1 MWVDVKTIAEAV
13 GKSPRTIQL
22 MAKNG
27 KIQSRKIN
35 KKSLEIYVP
44 SLPADWQAKLTGTG
58 KVVARSEQALAIL
71 STPAQLA
78 AVANKENPALAL
90 GSKLSDKDR
99 ERLLIANKLKQQP
112 AGTTK
117 TKWLKTVARFYGV
130 SVSTVRRIEDEVNT
144 YGVVRPPRQA
154 SRFTAWDTEAVQYMK
169 GFYLQAIR
177 ETGDC
182 TKTTAWV
189 RTQMMAQE
197 EGWKIGSR
205 SSAFELLSEVSTLM
219 VAYARGGNRALDNYF
234 YITRDC
240 KKLNPMQIVIGD
252 QHIFD
257 HWIADYDTGLIRRP
271 ECYLW
276 LDMGTKL
283 IYGIAFDEHYSS
295 DTVKESL
302 RLGLHR
308 FGRFDCSYNDN
319 GSSECSKAIKD
330 MIDDLIRLGM
340 QSEDF
345 SELYKTPE
353 GIYVVV
359 GEDDEV
365 LATAVNQKDWRRQHR
380 RIYANVRN
388 AKTKDIERFF
398 RTLNTRLDARMLPGR
413 CATPGANAAVDEEE
427 SARLEKQKN
436 NHELLT
442 ESEFIR
448 IVLEELRDYENTRH
462 STLGMTPLQFL
473 DQKIEQGWKPSPI
486 AETDIDLIVSD
497 RGERIVKSGRVEIA
511 GRLYWGDEQTTTNG
525 EIDDVGLWGHEGE
538 KVEVRF
544 NKHDP
549 SHAYALVNGTVRYL
563 EPVKALVMLD
573 DDAMEHAIALKR
585 RQMKAVKDAFSTLVK
600 PIGSVLYRP
609 KREFIKRAEK
619 EEATEIDVDLKEA
632 VALRVEESTH
642 KPKVLPFL
650 AMHASNYDRYIWC
663 LDMTIAGQP
672 LSQKDL
678 DFIAAYKGTDEYQE
692 NEIYFRNYLKLGN
705 SGGNR

>member
-13 GKSPRTIQL
+13 GKSTRTIQL

-35 KKSLEIYVP
+35 KKALEIYVP
-44 SLPADWQAKLTGTG
+44 SLSAEWQSMLTGSG
-58 KVVARSEQALAIL
+58 KVVARSEQVLSVL

-78 AVANKENPALAL
+78 AVTNKENPVLAL
-90 GSKLSDKDR
+90 GTKLSDKDR
-99 ERLLIANKLKQQP
+99 ERLVIANKINQQP

-117 TKWLKTVARFYGV
+117 MKWLKVVARFYGV
-130 SVSTVRRIEDEVNT
+130 SISTVRRIADEVNT
-144 YGVVRPPRQA
+144 YGVVGRPRQA
-154 SRFTAWDTEAVQYMK
+154 ARFSAWDSAAVQYMK

-182 TKTTAWV
+182 SKTTAWIK
-189 RTQMMAQE
+189 TQIKAQE

-205 SSAFELLSEVSTLM
+205 SSAFELLSEVSTIM

-240 KKLNPMQIVIGD
+240 KQLNPMQIVIGD

-276 LDMGTKL
+276 LDMCTKL

-319 GSSECSKAIKD
+319 GSSECSKAITS
-330 MIDDLIRLGM
+330 MIDDLLRLGM
-340 QSEDF
+340 QAEDF

-353 GIYVVV
+353 GIYVVA

-413 CATPGANAAVDEEE
+413 CATPGASAAVDEEE
-427 SARLEKQKN
+427 TARLEKQKN

-442 ESEFIR
+442 EAEFIQ
-448 IVLEELRDYENTRH
+448 IVLEELRAYENTEH
-462 STLGMTPLQFL
+462 STLGMSPLQFL
-473 DQKIEQGWKPSPI
+473 DRKIGQGWKPKQI
-486 AETDIDLIVSD
+486 AESDIDLIVSD
-497 RGERIVKSGRVEIA
+497 RAERIVKSGRVEIN
-511 GRLYWGDEQTTTNG
+511 GRLYWGEEQTETNG
-525 EIDDVGLWGHEGE
+525 EIDDVGLWSKEGE
-538 KVEVRF
+538 KVPVRF
-544 NKHDP
+544 NRHDP

-563 EPVKALVMLD
+563 EPVKALTMLD
-573 DDAMEHAIALKR
+573 DEAMELAIAQKR
-585 RQMKAVKDAFSTLVK
+585 RQMKAVRDAFSTLVK

-619 EEATEIDVDLKEA
+619 EDAVEVDVDLQQA
-632 VALRVEESTH
+632 VAKRLEESTQ
-642 KPKVLPFL
+642 KAVVLPFL
-650 AMHASNYDRYIWC
+650 PMHASSYDRYIWC

-672 LSQKDL
+672 LPQKDL
-678 DFIAAYKGTDEYQE
+678 DFMASYKGTDEYQE
-692 NEIYFRNYLKLGN
+692 NEIYFRNYLKLGT
-705 SGGNR
+705 GGNR

>member
-1 MWVDVKTIAEAV
+1 MWVDVKTVAEAV
-13 GKSPRTIQL
+13 GKSARTIQL
-22 MAKNG
+22 MAKSG

-35 KKSLEIYVP
+35 KKTLEIYVP
-44 SLPADWQAKLTGTG
+44 SLPADWQATLAGNG
-58 KVVARSEQALAIL
+58 KVVARSEQTLAIL

-78 AVANKENPALAL
+78 AVTSKENPALAL
-90 GSKLSDKDR
+90 GTKLSDKDR
-99 ERLLIANKLKQQP
+99 ERLVIANKIKQQP

-117 TKWLKTVARFYGV
+117 MKWLKTVARFYGV
-130 SVSTVRRIEDEVNT
+130 SISTVRRIEEEVNT
-144 YGVVRPPRQA
+144 YGVVGRPRQA
-154 SRFTAWDTEAVQYMK
+154 SRFSVWDSESVQYIK

-182 TKTTAWV
+182 SKTTAWI
-189 RTQMMAQE
+189 RTQVKAQE

-240 KKLNPMQIVIGD
+240 KVLNPMQIVIGD

-319 GSSECSKAIKD
+319 GSSECSKAITS
-330 MIDDLIRLGM
+330 MIDDLLRLGM
-340 QSEDF
+340 QTEDISEY
-345 SELYKTPE
+345 YKTQE
-353 GIYVVV
+353 GIYIIEGDD
-359 GEDDEV
+359 GEI
-365 LATAVNQKDWRRQHR
+365 LGTAINQKDWRRQHR

-398 RTLNTRLDARMLPGR
+398 RTLNGRLDARMIPGR
-413 CATPGANAAVDEEE
+413 CATPGASAAVDEEE

-442 ESEFIR
+442 EEEFIR
-448 IVLEELRDYENTRH
+448 VVLEELRAYENARH

-473 DQKIEQGWKPSPI
+473 DQKIEQGWKPNPI
-486 AETDIDLIVSD
+486 AEADIDLIVAERS
-497 RGERIVKSGRVEIA
+497 ERIVKSGRVEIA
-511 GRLYWGDEQTTTNG
+511 GRLYWGEEQTETNG
-525 EIDDVGLWGHEGE
+525 EIDDVGLWGKEGE
-538 KVEVRF
+538 KVSVRF
-544 NKHDP
+544 NRHDP

-563 EPVKALVMLD
+563 EPVKAITMLD
-573 DDAMEHAIALKR
+573 DDAMENAIAAKR
-585 RQMKAVKDAFSTLVK
+585 RQMKAVKEAFSTLVK

-609 KREFIKRAEK
+609 KRETIRIEEK
-619 EEATEIDVDLKEA
+619 DAAVEIDVDLKDAVAKRLEESASEA
-632 VALRVEESTH
+632 VI
-642 KPKVLPFL
+642 LPFL

-663 LDMTIAGQP
+663 LDMTIAGQSLP
-672 LSQKDL
+672 KKDL
-678 DFIAAYKGTDEYQE
+678 DFIAAYKGTEEYQE
-692 NEIYFRNYLKLGN
+692 NEIYFRNYLKLN
-705 SGGNR
+705 SGGTK